1 MHASATFV
9 TPVTSQTVP
18 RRRPAS
24 SPGPCGPFLQP
35 RRRWD
40 SMRDAA
46 PSEELTDIW
55 PARRPLTDVPSAPLT
70 ERSRAAGPTLTAAEA
85 SPHLPSRAAPGA
97 RPWSRPRSTK
107 QSSAERE
114 VKAPP
119 KVTRLRRGRDLRAVL
134 TARLARRA
142 RSSEPTRASFR
153 SLNFWA
159 EDLPDQ
165 ISKQLSEQ
173 LPTGAHTQATRARH
187 AGTASRARTQP
198 MLTTAVNQHQHSLRS
213 SLMRTFCRVEPLP
226 LSLPPFLPLNHDLC
240 SQTS

>member
-18 RRRPAS
+18 RRLSNREAAMGAGGRPAS
-24 SPGPCGPFLQP
+24 SPGARGPFLQP

-46 PSEELTDIW
+46 PSKELTDIW

-70 ERSRAAGPTLTAAEA
+70 ERSRAAGPTPTAAEA
-85 SPHLPSRAAPGA
+85 SPHLPSRAVPGA
-97 RPWSRPRSTK
+97 RPWSRPRRTK

-134 TARLARRA
+134 IARLARRA
-142 RSSEPTRASFR
+142 HSSEPTPASFK

-165 ISKQLSEQ
+165 IFKQL
-173 LPTGAHTQATRARH
+173 
-187 AGTASRARTQP
+187 
-198 MLTTAVNQHQHSLRS
+198 
-213 SLMRTFCRVEPLP
+213 
-226 LSLPPFLPLNHDLC
+226 
-240 SQTS
+240 